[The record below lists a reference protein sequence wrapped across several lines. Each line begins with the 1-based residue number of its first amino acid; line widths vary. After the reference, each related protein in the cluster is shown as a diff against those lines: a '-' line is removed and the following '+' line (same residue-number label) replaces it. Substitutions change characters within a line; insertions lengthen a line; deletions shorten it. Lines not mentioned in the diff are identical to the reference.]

1 MVFTFLLL
9 TIPDWELSNTC
20 YLFQMSSFTIDL
32 GVGYDIDGSQTI
44 DGYADAGHA
53 SHWSRYSVFCNIF
66 IIGGVALFWKN
77 EFEERYSLSTAESE
91 IRVVYGFRENQLK
104 LVQKTRMLSLVLN

>member
-1 MVFTFLLL
+1 MANKILKG
-9 TIPDWELSNTC
+9 
-20 YLFQMSSFTIDL
+20 TIDL

-53 SHWSRYSVFCNIF
+53 SHWSRYSVLCNIF
-66 IIGGVALFWKN
+66 IIGGGALFWKN

-91 IRVVYGFRENQLK
+91 IRAVYGFRENQLM
-104 LVQKTRMLSLVLN
+104 LV